1 MKIHVEF
8 NSIAE
13 MVNFSKFAGNDLVQ
27 PPVQPKRDKSLPI
40 GASSWEDAFK
50 RTEAN
55 LERAYYR
62 IREFEHLK
70 STNKVVANEVEKME
84 KKKEKEALETKRK
97 EQEQDDIGE
106 LELPVRAHNCLLAD
120 SIFTITELVT
130 KREND
135 LLRIPNMGKL
145 SIKEIKE
152 ALARNNLR
160 LAE

>member
-27 PPVQPKRDKSLPI
+27 PPVQPKRDRNLPI

-55 LERAYYR
+55 LERAYHR
-62 IREFEHLK
+62 IREFEHFK
-70 STNKVVANEVEKME
+70 STNKVVASEVAKIEI
-84 KKKEKEALETKRK
+84 KKNAIAYDKRK
-97 EQEQDDIGE
+97 EEEKNHIDV
-106 LELPVRAHNCLLAD
+106 LELPVRAHNCLCAE
-120 SIFTITELVT
+120 SIYTIPELVT
-130 KREND
+130 KTEND
-135 LLRIPNMGKL
+135 LRKIPNMGKV